1 MTDAATVAS
10 NLLAARSQMA
20 FTLGFHILLVPFGLC
35 LPLFALI
42 ANAYGLRHRDEAA
55 LRLARRWSQ
64 VMGVTFAVG
73 AVTGTVL
80 SFEMGLLWP
89 GLLGRFGDVF
99 GLPFAIEGIAFF
111 LEAIFV
117 AIYIFGWDRLNPR
130 VHLWLGFPLPFFA
143 ALGAFSIISANSWMN
158 TPRGFSLDAAGKV
171 TAVDPWAAIFNPALP
186 HELAHFIL
194 AALLVAG
201 FVVAA
206 VYAVGMLKGRRDR
219 LHRLGFLIPFTIAAI
234 AMPLQMLVGDR
245 AMREVVRLQPVK
257 FAAIE
262 MVAETATHVPER
274 LGGRM
279 KDGVPTG
286 GIPIPDMAS
295 LLTGFSADT
304 KIVGLNAVAARRSAA
319 LHHRPPGV
327 RRDGGR
333 RERAVAAGA
342 LVRRRLVAEARPAAL
357 ALVPARRG
365 RRRAAGHAG
374 AGGGVGHDRGGAPAL
389 GRLRGPAHRRRRH
402 ARPRD
407 LGLVRGRRRDLRRR
421 RDRPDPRPARDVAPL
436 AHQHAA
442 ERHASRTLRAARS
455 AGASRSRRDHAHHRR
470 RRQPPTRGRHEHRR
484 RADPVARASPPTRCW
499 AGPTTAPASGT

>member
-1 MTDAATVAS
+1 MQVTDAATVAG

-42 ANAYGLRHRDEAA
+42 ANAYGLRHRDDAA

-117 AIYIFGWDRLNPR
+117 AIYVFGWDRLNPR

-158 TPRGFSLDAAGKV
+158 TPRGFQLDAAGKV
-171 TAVDPWAAIFNPALP
+171 TAVDPWAAILNPALP
-186 HELAHFIL
+186 HELGHFIL

-219 LHRLGFLIPFTIAAI
+219 LHRLGFLIPFTVAAV
-234 AMPLQMLVGDR
+234 AMPLQMMVGDR
-245 AMREVVRLQPVK
+245 AVREVARLQPVK

-262 MVAETATHVPER
+262 LLSETATHVPER
-274 LGGRM
+274 LGGHM
-279 KDGVPTG
+279 QDGVPTG
-286 GIPIPDMAS
+286 GIKIPDMAS
-295 LLTGFSADT
+295 FLTGFRADT
-304 KIVGLNAVAARRSAA
+304 KIVGMNAVPPAERPPATIVHLAFDAMVGAASALSLLAVWFVFAWWRKRDLPRSRWFLRAAVAA
-319 LHHRPPGV
+319 
-327 RRDGGR
+327 
-333 RERAVAAGA
+333 
-342 LVRRRLVAEARPAAL
+342 
-357 ALVPARRG
+357 
-365 RRRAAGHAG
+365 
-374 AGGGVGHDRGGAPAL
+374 
-389 GRLRGPAHRRRRH
+389 
-402 ARPRD
+402 
-407 LGLVRGRRRDLRRR
+407 
-421 RDRPDPRPARDVAPL
+421 APL
-436 AHQHAA
+436 AMLAMEAGWITTEVGRQPWVVYGMLRTADAVTQARGIWWSFAIVVAIYAA
-442 ERHASRTLRAARS
+442 VGTALVLVLRAMARHWRTGQQPTDTLPGPYAPRGPLLFPGPS
-455 AGASRSRRDHAHHRR
+455 AIAV
-470 RRQPPTRGRHEHRR
+470 PP
-484 RADPVARASPPTRCW
+484 ASP
-499 AGPTTAPASGT
+499 ATTERRPS